1 MSLVYV
7 SELDVAYK
15 VREMKMNRVGCS
27 MEISRFGRVDFIFR
41 LAVLA
46 LLKFIFIGLKRD

>member
-7 SELDVAYK
+7 SELGVVVYK

-27 MEISRFGRVDFIFR
+27 MEISRLGRVS
-41 LAVLA
+41 
-46 LLKFIFIGLKRD
+46 G